1 MNLSSAKL
9 LQLNQCLEDE
19 VVEMTSLSELLKLEQ
34 AALVEA
40 RVNDL
45 IDLTKNKSL
54 IIAKVSELEKL
65 RASSLKELG
74 FTSDN
79 SGMQAL
85 LEKAPAEVET
95 SNYWKTLLTISEQAQ
110 ENNRTN
116 GILINRQFTRNQ
128 NALNILQQNNPA
140 GSMYGPNGQSTV
152 KNMTGRGV
160 VAG

>member
-9 LQLNQCLEDE
+9 LQLNQCLKDE

-45 IDLTKNKSL
+45 TEITKDKSAL
-54 IIAKVSELEKL
+54 LVKVSELEKL
-65 RASSLKELG
+65 RVSSLKDLG
-74 FTSDN
+74 FLSDM

-85 LEKAPAEVET
+85 LEQVPTEVET
-95 SNYWKTLLTISEQAQ
+95 SNYWKTLLAISEQAQ

-128 NALNILQQNNPA
+128 SALNILQQNNPA

-152 KNMTGRGV
+152 KNMPGRGV